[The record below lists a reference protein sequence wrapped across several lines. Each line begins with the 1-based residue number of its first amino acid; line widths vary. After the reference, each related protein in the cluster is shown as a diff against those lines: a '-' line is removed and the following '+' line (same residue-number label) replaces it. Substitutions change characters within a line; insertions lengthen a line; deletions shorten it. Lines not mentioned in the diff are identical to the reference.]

1 MDPKK
6 AITYHNSKT
15 NKKGIYRTF
24 VTNDYPPHASSAS
37 FNQLI
42 YSGIVHPTGVLIVP
56 FLAPE
61 RGTTTTINITA
72 EGRRPLR
79 AHRDRD
85 GARGRGGSPV
95 EF

>member
-1 MDPKK
+1 MDPQK
-6 AITYHNSKT
+6 AANYNNSNT
-15 NKKGIYRTF
+15 NKRGIYRTF
-24 VTNDYPPHASSAS
+24 VTNNYPPDSSSAS

-42 YSGIVHPTGVLIVP
+42 HSGIVHPTGVLIVP
-56 FLAPE
+56 FLAPV
-61 RGTTTTINITA
+61 RGTTTTINIIR

-85 GARGRGGSPV
+85 GARGPGGSPV